1 MAGKKSSSERK
12 PISKKKTT
20 VKNGAT
26 ATATEKNGDMP
37 VMVVQTEV
45 IEISEIEVRQRAY
58 ELYEARGRQDG
69 FDWDDWI
76 RAETEVRTRQK
87 VGA

>member
-12 PISKKKTT
+12 PSSKKQTT

-26 ATATEKNGDMP
+26 ATATQRNGDTA
-37 VMVVQTEV
+37 VVIVRTE
-45 IEISEIEVRQRAY
+45 INEIEVRQRAY

-69 FDWDDWI
+69 FDWEDWI
-76 RAETEVRTRQK
+76 RAETEVRSRQK
-87 VGA
+87 AGA

>member
-12 PISKKKTT
+12 LSSKKQTT

-26 ATATEKNGDMP
+26 ATATQRNGDTA
-37 VMVVQTEV
+37 VVIVRTE
-45 IEISEIEVRQRAY
+45 INEIEVRQRAY

-69 FDWDDWI
+69 FDWEDWI
-76 RAETEVRTRQK
+76 RAETEVRSRQK
-87 VGA
+87 AGA

>member
-12 PISKKKTT
+12 PSSKKTN

-26 ATATEKNGDMP
+26 ATATQRNGDTG
-37 VMVVQTEV
+37 VVIVRT
-45 IEISEIEVRQRAY
+45 EISEIEVRQRAY

-69 FDWDDWI
+69 FDWEDWI
-76 RAETEVRTRQK
+76 RAETEVRSRQK
-87 VGA
+87 AGA